1 MSLKVNDDPW
11 KEDPGT
17 PAKIEKDP
25 TASFRVSGTCGFLSL
40 PVGKRSDDSSIRTL
54 TKISE
59 ALHVPL
65 TSFFD
70 DKPVLEAKDR
80 CPVSLSGHCI
90 LDHLFVGQGRRPEA
104 NLESYSP
111 QQLEILR
118 ACNFLL
124 HKGDKEIVK
133 MLSLLMKSLT
143 KTGRLKSKLR

>member
-1 MSLKVNDDPW
+1 MSSELRLRLESTRTQQQVSQLTGLAVSYLSRLENDRMSP
-11 KEDPGT
+11 
-17 PAKIEKDP
+17 
-25 TASFRVSGTCGFLSL
+25 
-40 PVGKRSDDSSIRTL
+40 SIRTL

-70 DKPVLEAKDR
+70 NKPILEAKDR
-80 CPVSLSGHCI
+80 CPVSLSGRCI
-90 LDHLFVGQGRRPEA
+90 LDQLFVGQGRRPA
-104 NLESYSP
+104 TNLESYSP

-124 HKGDKEIVK
+124 QKGDKETVT

-143 KTGRLKSKLR
+143 QTGRIKSKLRYGSL

>member
-1 MSLKVNDDPW
+1 MTLGKKILEIRLKSKRTQQQVSELTGLAVSYLSRLENDRMSP
-11 KEDPGT
+11 
-17 PAKIEKDP
+17 
-25 TASFRVSGTCGFLSL
+25 
-40 PVGKRSDDSSIRTL
+40 SIRTL

-70 DKPVLEAKDR
+70 DKPVLEAQDR
-80 CPVSLSGHCI
+80 CPVSLSGRCI
-90 LDHLFVGQGRRPEA
+90 LDQLFVGQGRRPKT

-124 HKGDKEIVK
+124 HKGDKETVT

-143 KTGRLKSKLR
+143 KTGRIKSKLM

>member
-1 MSLKVNDDPW
+1 MTL
-11 KEDPGT
+11 
-17 PAKIEKDP
+17 
-25 TASFRVSGTCGFLSL
+25 
-40 PVGKRSDDSSIRTL
+40 GKRILELRLKSERTQQQVSQLTGLAVSYLSRLENDRMSPSIRTL

-80 CPVSLSGHCI
+80 CPVSLSGRCI
-90 LDHLFVGQGRRPEA
+90 LVQLFVGQGRRPKT

-118 ACNFLL
+118 ACDYLL
-124 HKGDKEIVK
+124 HTGDKETVK

-143 KTGRLKSKLR
+143 KTSRIKSKLR

>member
-1 MSLKVNDDPW
+1 MTL
-11 KEDPGT
+11 
-17 PAKIEKDP
+17 
-25 TASFRVSGTCGFLSL
+25 
-40 PVGKRSDDSSIRTL
+40 GKRILELRLKSKRTQQQVCELTGLAVSYLSRLENDRMSPSIRTL

-70 DKPVLEAKDR
+70 GKPILEAKDR
-80 CPVSLSGHCI
+80 CPVSLSGQCI
-90 LDHLFVGQGRRPEA
+90 LDQLFVGQGRKPET

-118 ACNFLL
+118 ACNYLL
-124 HKGDKEIVK
+124 HTGDKEIVK

-143 KTGRLKSKLR
+143 NKAGSRGKSR

>member
-1 MSLKVNDDPW
+1 MTL
-11 KEDPGT
+11 
-17 PAKIEKDP
+17 
-25 TASFRVSGTCGFLSL
+25 
-40 PVGKRSDDSSIRTL
+40 GKRILELRLRSKRTQQQVSELTGLAVSYLSRLENDRMSPSIRTL

-70 DKPVLEAKDR
+70 NKPILEAKDR
-80 CPVSLSGHCI
+80 CPVSLSGSCI
-90 LDHLFVGQGRRPEA
+90 LDQLFVGQGRRPETD
-104 NLESYSP
+104 LESYSP

-124 HKGDKEIVK
+124 HKGDKETVK

-143 KTGRLKSKLR
+143 KTGRTKSKLR

>member
-1 MSLKVNDDPW
+1 MTL
-11 KEDPGT
+11 
-17 PAKIEKDP
+17 
-25 TASFRVSGTCGFLSL
+25 
-40 PVGKRSDDSSIRTL
+40 GKRILELRLKSKRTQQQVSQLTGLAVSYLSRLENDRMSPSIKTL

-70 DKPVLEAKDR
+70 DKPILEAKDR

-90 LDHLFVGQGRRPEA
+90 LDHLFVGQGRKPEM
-104 NLESYSP
+104 NQESYSP

-118 ACNFLL
+118 ACNYLL
-124 HKGDKEIVK
+124 HTGDKEIVK

-143 KTGRLKSKLR
+143 NKAGSKSKSR

>member
-1 MSLKVNDDPW
+1 MTL
-11 KEDPGT
+11 
-17 PAKIEKDP
+17 
-25 TASFRVSGTCGFLSL
+25 
-40 PVGKRSDDSSIRTL
+40 GKRILELRLESKRTQQQVSQLTGIAVSYLSRLENDRMSPSIRTL

-59 ALHVPL
+59 ALDVPL

-70 DKPVLEAKDR
+70 NKPILEAKDR
-80 CPVSLSGHCI
+80 CPVSLSGKCI

-124 HKGDKEIVK
+124 HTRDKETVT

-143 KTGRLKSKLR
+143 KTG

>member
-1 MSLKVNDDPW
+1 MTL
-11 KEDPGT
+11 
-17 PAKIEKDP
+17 
-25 TASFRVSGTCGFLSL
+25 
-40 PVGKRSDDSSIRTL
+40 GKRILELRLKSNRTQQQVSQLTGLAVSYLSRLENDRMSPSIRTL

-70 DKPVLEAKDR
+70 GKPVLEAKDR
-80 CPVSLSGHCI
+80 CPVSLSGQCI
-90 LDHLFVGQGRRPEA
+90 LDQLFVGQGQRPKT

-143 KTGRLKSKLR
+143 TRPDPRVS

>member
-1 MSLKVNDDPW
+1 MTLGKKILELRRKSKRTQQQVSELTGLAVSYLSRLENDRISP
-11 KEDPGT
+11 
-17 PAKIEKDP
+17 
-25 TASFRVSGTCGFLSL
+25 
-40 PVGKRSDDSSIRTL
+40 SIRTL

-70 DKPVLEAKDR
+70 HKPILEAKDR
-80 CPVSLSGHCI
+80 CPVSLSGQCI
-90 LDHLFVGQGRRPEA
+90 LDQLFIGQGRRPET

-124 HKGDKEIVK
+124 HTGDKETVT

-143 KTGRLKSKLR
+143 KTGRITRKLR

>member
-1 MSLKVNDDPW
+1 MTL
-11 KEDPGT
+11 
-17 PAKIEKDP
+17 
-25 TASFRVSGTCGFLSL
+25 
-40 PVGKRSDDSSIRTL
+40 GKRILELRLKSKRTQQQVSELTGLAVSYLSRLENDRMSPSIRTL

-70 DKPVLEAKDR
+70 DKPILEAKDR
-80 CPVSLSGHCI
+80 CPVSLSGRCI
-90 LDHLFVGQGRRPEA
+90 LDQLFVGQGRKPER

-118 ACNFLL
+118 ACNYLL
-124 HKGDKEIVK
+124 QKGDKETVK

-143 KTGRLKSKLR
+143 QTGRIKSKLR

>member
-1 MSLKVNDDPW
+1 MKLGKKILELRLKSKRTQQQVSELTGLAVSYLSRLENDRMSP
-11 KEDPGT
+11 
-17 PAKIEKDP
+17 
-25 TASFRVSGTCGFLSL
+25 
-40 PVGKRSDDSSIRTL
+40 SIRTL

-70 DKPVLEAKDR
+70 DKPVLEAQDR
-80 CPVSLSGHCI
+80 CPVSLSGRCI
-90 LDHLFVGQGRRPEA
+90 LDQLFVGQGRRPET

-124 HKGDKEIVK
+124 HKGDKETVT

-143 KTGRLKSKLR
+143 KTGRITRKLR

>member
-1 MSLKVNDDPW
+1 MTL
-11 KEDPGT
+11 
-17 PAKIEKDP
+17 
-25 TASFRVSGTCGFLSL
+25 
-40 PVGKRSDDSSIRTL
+40 GKRILELRLKSKRTQQQVSELTGLAVSYLSRLENDRMSPSIRTL
-54 TKISE
+54 TKISK

-80 CPVSLSGHCI
+80 CPVSLSGRCI
-90 LDHLFVGQGRRPEA
+90 LDQLFVGQGRRPKT

-118 ACNFLL
+118 ACNYLL
-124 HKGDKEIVK
+124 HTGDKEIVK

-143 KTGRLKSKLR
+143 KTGRIKSNLR

>member
-1 MSLKVNDDPW
+1 MTLGKKILELRLKSKRTQQQVSELTGLAVSYLSRLENDRMSP
-11 KEDPGT
+11 
-17 PAKIEKDP
+17 
-25 TASFRVSGTCGFLSL
+25 
-40 PVGKRSDDSSIRTL
+40 SIRTL

-70 DKPVLEAKDR
+70 DKPILGAKDR
-80 CPVSLSGHCI
+80 CPVSLSGRCI
-90 LDHLFVGQGRRPEA
+90 LDQLFVGQGRKPKT

-124 HKGDKEIVK
+124 HKKDKEIVT
-133 MLSLLMKSLT
+133 MLSTFVKSLT
-143 KTGRLKSKLR
+143 KISRIQG